1 MFIILWDVKE
11 PTHYI
16 RKRIGHGVPG
26 VAVVLFDCMSHRIG
40 ALNLE
45 PRSVVLRIHI
55 RLTEGARLV
64 KYIDLGK
71 PKNGAPWSSPCI
83 FTR

>member
-16 RKRIGHGVPG
+16 RKRIGHGVAS
-26 VAVVLFDCMSHRIG
+26 VAVVLFDCMSHRMG

-45 PRSVVLRIHI
+45 PRSVVLHI

-71 PKNGAPWSSPCI
+71 PKNEAPWSSPCI
-83 FTR
+83 FTL